1 MTDHQRRRS
10 SQPQQQQQ
18 QQQQQKPT
26 PVPVSAGPLSVQ
38 ILNYEASLLQQQV
51 R

>member
-10 SQPQQQQQ
+10 NQP

-26 PVPVSAGPLSVQ
+26 PVPVSTGPLSVQ